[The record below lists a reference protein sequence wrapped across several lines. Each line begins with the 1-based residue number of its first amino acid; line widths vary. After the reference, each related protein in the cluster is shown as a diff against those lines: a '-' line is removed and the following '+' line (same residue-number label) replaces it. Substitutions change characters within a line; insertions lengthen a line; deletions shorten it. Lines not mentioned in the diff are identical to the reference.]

1 MADLEVA
8 TADLE
13 YLGSR
18 VKDLGDDLKRGD
30 GKADY
35 SVTQLAHNK
44 VVDAMDN
51 FRGNWND
58 HRDHLADKLG
68 GLAKTAAE
76 KFTEADEELAEELH
90 KIMKDA
96 KQ

>member
-1 MADLEVA
+1 
-8 TADLE
+8 
-13 YLGSR
+13 
-18 VKDLGDDLKRGD
+18 
-30 GKADY
+30 
-35 SVTQLAHNK
+35 
-44 VVDAMDN
+44 MDK

-58 HRDHLADKLG
+58 HRDHLADKLDKLS